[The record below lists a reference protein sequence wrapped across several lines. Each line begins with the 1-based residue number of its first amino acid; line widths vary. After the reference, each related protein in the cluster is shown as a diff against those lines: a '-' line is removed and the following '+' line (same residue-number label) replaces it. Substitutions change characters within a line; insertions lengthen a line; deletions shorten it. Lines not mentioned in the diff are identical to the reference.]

1 MLYIARNSRQFHSNP
16 IPISDFIVTN
26 MPIRIKAFLY
36 HLIGSMILAAC
47 ALALV
52 FLIWYPAPLAQ
63 ASGVT
68 NIFLLILGIDVIIG
82 PILTLLVYKVGK
94 KTLKFDLT
102 TIIVLQLAMFS
113 YGLHTVAI
121 GRPAWLV
128 FSIDQ
133 FYAVRP
139 ADVVTGNESP
149 LFSNA
154 QEIPWFGPHW
164 VTVHLPDDKKARRKL
179 VMQTLNTGR
188 GIFMNPTLYRPLETN
203 AKNIQLKAQPLST
216 LQQFNSPNAIKSTLA
231 KFNNR
236 AVSWLP
242 LWSNPQS
249 MTVLLD
255 KNGHVVSI
263 VDLNPLKQ

>member
-1 MLYIARNSRQFHSNP
+1 
-16 IPISDFIVTN
+16 

-36 HLIGSMILAAC
+36 HLAGSTFLAAC
-47 ALALV
+47 AVALV
-52 FLIWYPAPLAQ
+52 FLVWYPAPLAQ
-63 ASGVT
+63 AIGVT
-68 NIFLLILGIDVIIG
+68 DIFLLILGIDVIIG

-94 KTLKFDLT
+94 KTLKFDLA
-102 TIIVLQLAMFS
+102 TIIILQLAMFS

-133 FYAVRP
+133 FYVVRP

-149 LFSNA
+149 FLSNY
-154 QEIPWFGPHW
+154 QETPWLGPHW
-164 VTVHLPDDKKARRKL
+164 VTVLLPDDKKARRAM
-179 VMQTLNTGR
+179 VMETLNSGR
-188 GIFMNPTLYRPLETN
+188 GIFMNPKLYRPLETN

-216 LQQFNSPNAIKSTLA
+216 LQQFNSPDAIKSALA
-231 KFNNR
+231 ESNNR

-255 KNGHVVSI
+255 KSGNVISI
-263 VDLNPLKQ
+263 VNLNPWKQ

>member
-1 MLYIARNSRQFHSNP
+1 MSA
-16 IPISDFIVTN
+16 
-26 MPIRIKAFLY
+26 RIKAFLV
-36 HLIGSMILAAC
+36 HLGCSAVLAAA

-52 FLIWYPAPLAQ
+52 FLVWYPAPLAE
-63 ASGVT
+63 AIGVT

-94 KTLKFDLT
+94 KTLKFDLA

-133 FYAVRP
+133 FYVVRP
-139 ADVVTGNESP
+139 ADIDPS
-149 LFSNA
+149 A
-154 QEIPWFGPHW
+154 QKNNGSSHTPWFGPSW
-164 VTVHLPDDKKARRKL
+164 VAVHLPEDKKARRQL
-179 VMQTLNTGR
+179 VIETLDSGQ
-188 GIFMNPTLYRPLETN
+188 GLFMNPNLYRPLNTET
-203 AKNIQLKAQPLST
+203 KQLQHKAQPLST
-216 LQQFNSPNAIKSTLA
+216 LQQFNSPDTIKSALA

-236 AVSWLP
+236 ATSWLP
-242 LWSNPQS
+242 LWSNPKS

-255 KNGHVVSI
+255 KNGNVISI
-263 VDLNPLKQ
+263 VNLNPWKQ